1 MIKLNA
7 SPEMRD
13 GVTLSNG
20 VSKLGA
26 RQEMIKAAVEA
37 AKEGISAVAWTVP
50 GKEKLARHH
59 RAELI
64 HAAYQR

>member
-26 RQEMIKAAVEA
+26 RQEMIKAAVER
-37 AKEGISAVAWTVP
+37 AKEGVSAVA
-50 GKEKLARHH
+50 
-59 RAELI
+59 
-64 HAAYQR
+64 